1 MLIAEDLLLLLT
13 DDASGKTTVDSQR
26 LGLALAGAVL
36 VELVLANRV
45 AVTDDGRW
53 GSGSRVALAGS
64 GPLEDPILAEAI
76 RRIAGRRQPIGA
88 QSLLTMLGKGLPDE
102 LRHRLVGR
110 GILRAEEGR
119 VLGIFPTRAWP
130 AADSTHEAAVRK
142 ALWDVVVVGRTPTD
156 REVCLVSLLHAV
168 DQVPRQF
175 DTDGM
180 TARQTR
186 SRAKALSEGN
196 VGGKAV
202 RHAVDAANAAVAGA
216 VIAASTAAQPPADD
230 VACKR
235 SACRDT
241 GTVRTAMLK
250 EGPCADGRSW
260 RSWRSVCCSPAA
272 RARATAVRTAAVRTA
287 AVPAAPA
294 VPTLLELVNLW
305 RVSDAE
311 GEPTETWLRLDASSY
326 QLWRDCGGFLEGG
339 WAASGTVFVASTPF
353 AVNGDCD
360 RPLANRPVARGHPR
374 LRGGRRRLA
383 ASGRRGR
390 GARHPD
396 HRWRAGADPHRGRLL
411 RRSHRT

>member
-26 LGLALAGAVL
+26 LGLALAGAA

-156 REVCLVSLLHAV
+156 REVRLVSLLHAV

-175 DTDGM
+175 ATDGM
-180 TARQTR
+180 TARQLRT
-186 SRAKALSEGN
+186 RAKALSEGN
-196 VGGKAV
+196 VGGEAV
-202 RHAVDAANAAVAGA
+202 RRAIDAANAAVAGA
-216 VIAASTAAQPPADD
+216 VMAAST
-230 VACKR
+230 
-235 SACRDT
+235 
-241 GTVRTAMLK
+241 TA
-250 EGPCADGRSW
+250 
-260 RSWRSVCCSPAA
+260 
-272 RARATAVRTAAVRTA
+272 ATA
-287 AVPAAPA
+287 
-294 VPTLLELVNLW
+294 
-305 RVSDAE
+305 
-311 GEPTETWLRLDASSY
+311 
-326 QLWRDCGGFLEGG
+326 
-339 WAASGTVFVASTPF
+339 SG
-353 AVNGDCD
+353 
-360 RPLANRPVARGHPR
+360 
-374 LRGGRRRLA
+374 
-383 ASGRRGR
+383 
-390 GARHPD
+390 
-396 HRWRAGADPHRGRLL
+396 
-411 RRSHRT
+411 